1 MKETPIDAPLSLLND
16 IAIKIIM
23 LIFNLIIKC
32 KPMVII

>member
-16 IAIKIIM
+16 IAIKNNVN
-23 LIFNLIIKC
+23 FNLIIKC